1 MAGAVSLG
9 VIATAFVPVAIL
21 FIAAGALAG
30 RWESGGSGL
39 GSGGWAKDGGA
50 APRSWGTLARA
61 VWLPATAEALVLTL
75 FAALWFGSL
84 GHGGWWLVFLLVGAL
99 AAGADR
105 WTRRRLAGTPP
116 AHELRWFALG
126 LLKYLAGG
134 LVCAWRLS

>member
-30 RWESGGSGL
+30 RWEGEGTGL
-39 GSGGWAKDGGA
+39 GAGVSRNGGGV
-50 APRSWGTLARA
+50 APRPWGTLARA

-105 WTRRRLAGTPP
+105 WTRRRLAGAPP
-116 AHELRWFALG
+116 AHELRWIASG
-126 LLKYLAGG
+126 LLKYLAAG